1 MVTPVMSRLAA
12 EVAARSAQPSPVQ
25 SPEGPSEAPPP
36 SAEKE
41 SLRAALHA
49 AVQKREEALGACHD
63 LEANLQYMGRT
74 VQSAILAR
82 REMQRRLHNA
92 LEQLREVKQTSGGT
106 VARQQAEIGELRRQV
121 GELEE
126 ALGAARAVPSS
137 AAAAAG
143 RASRE
148 SVEQMRAWVAS
159 VNQEKQELERDLEK
173 ANGII
178 SGLEQELNH
187 ICSEMMNSFAPFSGD
202 GGASGSG
209 TARTP
214 TAETDEDA
222 RDAGADDCLT
232 PSVFD
237 ISAV

>member
-25 SPEGPSEAPPP
+25 SPEGPSGAPPP

-187 ICSEMMNSFAPFSGD
+187 ICSEMMNSFTHFSGD
-202 GGASGSG
+202 GGVSGSG

-214 TAETDEDA
+214 TAETGEHA